1 MAKTQPVCYPA
12 TPLGVGRLKSATLK
26 RIVTSTVSRFTPPAI
41 PKLRSREPSHEQLKE
56 SAVMLVDL
64 LRPHQNSVTAE
75 PVRSK
80 QLKTRSVFTHGRKT
94 DKKRISP
101 LPDIYRGG
109 REPHPR
115 FIAYNPR
122 S

>member
-80 QLKTRSVFTHGRKT
+80 QLKK
-94 DKKRISP
+94 ISP